1 MRDRGDR
8 ILISSS
14 CIVLSTKKYSHTL
27 KVELFYLVW
36 MFRTSNPGDSI
47 SVALR
52 KLLQGGRGWVRLCTG
67 LQHRELAVCTSK
79 IRYQVKGSSILYLGG
94 AASGHCL
101 HSFPVTSA
109 IGASPISSPTLLP
122 APPASQQSR
131 GWGSSSTPWITIW
144 GALIHIWGPEITD
157 GGDISCSL
165 IWQEIFSFNNFKDS
179 HRLES
184 VAQSLS
190 LAVQW
195 LYGLLSDV

>member
-1 MRDRGDR
+1 METEFGGNRKVALILSRQRAERSSLMPQELCPRSMRDKGIR

-109 IGASPISSPTLLP
+109 VGASPISSPTLLP
-122 APPASQQSR
+122 APPAPQQ
-131 GWGSSSTPWITIW
+131 
-144 GALIHIWGPEITD
+144 
-157 GGDISCSL
+157 
-165 IWQEIFSFNNFKDS
+165 
-179 HRLES
+179 
-184 VAQSLS
+184 
-190 LAVQW
+190 
-195 LYGLLSDV
+195 